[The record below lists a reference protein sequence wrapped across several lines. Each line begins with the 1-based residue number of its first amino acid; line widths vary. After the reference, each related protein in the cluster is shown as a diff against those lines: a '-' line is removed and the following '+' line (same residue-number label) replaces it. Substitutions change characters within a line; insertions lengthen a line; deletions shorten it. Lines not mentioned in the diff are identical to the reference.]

1 MLTVISTYIE
11 AGAGVGWTLYAP
23 LSGITY
29 HSGGSVDLAI
39 LALHTAGISS
49 ILGAINFIS
58 TILNLR
64 TPGMHLHNMPLFV
77 WAILVTAILLLLSLP
92 ILAGALTMILT
103 DRNLNT
109 NFFEPAGGGDPVLYV
124 HLFWIFGQGWPF
136 DIVIYQMKWTISWNL
151 KLLINYT
158 KNIRG
163 QKLDPILVK
172 INLLF
177 KNQQETNAHSKLLG
191 SSETIRSL
199 TSKILKVSSINNEKS
214 FNEWLGGII
223 DGAGCFLIT
232 TKGYCS
238 IEITMGIQEEYLLQI
253 IKNKLGGSIKIR
265 SGAKTIRY
273 RLHNKKGLLELI
285 DRVNGNIHNTIR
297 LEQLKKLCLN
307 YKISIKD
314 PVPLTNNNG
323 WFSGMFD
330 SEGDISIDT
339 RLNNNLYS
347 YDITISVSQK
357 KKENI
362 IHFENVFKNE
372 IKYSKEGKG
381 QYIWYVKKKE
391 EVLKMLEYFKNY
403 PSKSIKRLKLHLVP
417 KFYELKEIK
426 AYKQSKESLNYKIW
440 ANFIEKWKG

>member
-151 KLLINYT
+151 KLLVNYT
-158 KNIRG
+158 KFIRG
-163 QKLDPILVK
+163 QILDPKLVK

-177 KNQQETNAHSKLLG
+177 KNQQETNTHSKLLG

-199 TSKILKVSSINNEKS
+199 TSNSLNESSISKEKN
-214 FNEWLGGII
+214 FNEWLGGLI
-223 DGAGCFLIT
+223 DGDGCFLISK
-232 TKGYCS
+232 KGYCS
-238 IEITMGIQEEYLLQI
+238 LEITMGIQEEYLLQT
-253 IKNKLGGSIKIR
+253 IKNKLGGSIKLR
-265 SGAKTIRY
+265 SGAKAIRY
-273 RLHNKKGLLELI
+273 RLHNKKGLLDLI

-297 LEQLKKLCLN
+297 LEQLKKLCLIYN
-307 YKISIKD
+307 ISIKD
-314 PVPLTNNNG
+314 PVPLTYNNG

-330 SEGDISIDT
+330 SDGSICINT

-347 YDITISVSQK
+347 YNITISVSQK

-362 IHFENVFKNE
+362 IHFENIFKNK
-372 IKYSKEGKG
+372 IIYSKEGYG
-381 QYIWYVKKKE
+381 HYIWYVTKKE
-391 EVLKMLEYFKNY
+391 EVLKMLAYFKKY
-403 PSKSIKRLKLHLVP
+403 PSKSIKRLRLHLVP

-426 AYKQSKESLNYKIW
+426 AHKQSKDSLNYKIW
-440 ANFIEKWKG
+440 RKFLVNWKG